1 MVKKVLWVDTETTG
15 LDPAHNEIT
24 QLSCIYEEDGKEID
38 RFNCYMAPENLS
50 YITKEALEVQGKT
63 LEQLKEY
70 PSKQMGFV
78 KFVVGFLEK
87 HVNRYD
93 KTDKI
98 VLAGQN
104 IDFDKKFLYN
114 FFCERGNKWFH
125 SYFYQQMI
133 DLKQFAFILSVQGLI
148 KVKDVKL
155 STLAAECGFKFE
167 HAHDAKYDIE
177 MTRKVYK
184 HYLLRFLNIS
194 EDENERTERIEKSET
209 GNNGEQ

>member
-24 QLSCIYEEDGKEID
+24 QISCIYEEDGVEKD
-38 RFNCYMAPENLS
+38 RFNCYMAPENFS
-50 YITKEALEVQGKT
+50 YITEEALLTQGKT
-63 LEQLKEY
+63 LEELTEY

-78 KFVVGFLEK
+78 QFVVGFLEK

-93 KTDKI
+93 KMDKM

-104 IDFDKKFLYN
+104 VDFDKKFLYN
-114 FFCERGNKWFH
+114 FFCERGNKWFY
-125 SYFYQQMI
+125 SYFYQQII
-133 DLKQFAFILSVQGLI
+133 DLKQLAFILSMNDFI

-155 STLAAECGFKFE
+155 STLAAECGFNFE

-177 MTRKVYK
+177 MTRNIYK
-184 HYLLRFLNIS
+184 NYLERFFVKES
-194 EDENERTERIEKSET
+194 KHGKTD
-209 GNNGEQ
+209 